1 MLNKTRSHGWLALA
15 AALSIVSAVST
26 DLALERLTIA
36 SPELRL
42 AIAVLPVPFFLLFIF
57 AEFRW
62 IREQDEFHR
71 RVLLDSLAIAFP
83 LAIAEAVTLDALQ
96 SAGFLSNLGIGDV
109 WPFMA
114 LSWIP
119 CLWIAIRRYR

>member
-1 MLNKTRSHGWLALA
+1 MLKKSRAHVWLALA
-15 AALSIVSAVST
+15 AVLSIVSAVST

-36 SPELRL
+36 SRELRL
-42 AIAVLPVPFFLLFIF
+42 VLAVLPVPFFVLFIL

-96 SAGFLSNLGIGDV
+96 SAGFLTNLGIGDV

-119 CLWIAIRRYR
+119 SLWIATRRYR

>member
-1 MLNKTRSHGWLALA
+1 MNKRPYGHAPLAVA
-15 AALSIVSAVST
+15 AVLSIGTTLLA
-26 DLALERLTIA
+26 DLVLERLSIA
-36 SPELRL
+36 TGTLRL
-42 AIAVLPVPFFLLFIF
+42 LVAISPLPFFFLFIF

-83 LAIAEAVTLDALQ
+83 LVIAEAVTLDALQ
-96 SAGFLSNLGIGDV
+96 SAGFLTHFGIGRV

-114 LSWIP
+114 LTWVP
-119 CLWIAIRRYR
+119 CLWIAVRRYR